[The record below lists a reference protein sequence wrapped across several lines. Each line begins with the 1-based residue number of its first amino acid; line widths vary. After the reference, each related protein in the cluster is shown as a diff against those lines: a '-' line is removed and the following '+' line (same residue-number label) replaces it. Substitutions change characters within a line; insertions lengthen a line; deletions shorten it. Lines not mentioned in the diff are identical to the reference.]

1 MKKLDYKTY
10 GEFPED
16 MLILKYDEQVI
27 YEGYTDDLIT
37 SVTGDLE
44 LKLNHGMRSTSSVIA
59 RKYDEHIVWI
69 PKIPI
74 DSDYVYNT
82 IILNPDQF
90 KELWTSLKYDAEAD
104 LDFIQNI
111 SADELKRMWM
121 IRAREIERIDDM
133 SGLIKSVKKNIIALS
148 TNLEGQETILYGLI
162 ENQWVLK
169 EGKIMEGKDS
179 WESFVA
185 YLDKGLFEDW
195 KVLKK
200 DHEDNLC
207 IHLGNG
213 YCLPLHTSGGN
224 R

>member
-10 GEFPED
+10 GEFPEE

-44 LKLNHGMRSTSSVIA
+44 LKLNHGRSNTSSVIA
-59 RKYDEHIVWI
+59 RKYDEHILWI
-69 PKIPI
+69 PKIPL

-82 IILNPDQF
+82 IILNSDQF
-90 KELWTSLKYDAEAD
+90 KELWTFLKYDAEAD
-104 LDFIQNI
+104 QEFIQNI

-121 IRAREIERIDDM
+121 IRARGIERIDDM

-148 TNLEGQETILYGLI
+148 TNLEGQETILYDLI

-169 EGKIMEGKDS
+169 VGKIIEGKDN

-185 YLDKGLFEDW
+185 YLDKGLFEEW

-200 DHEDNLC
+200 DNEDYLY

-213 YCLPLHTSGGN
+213 YCLPIQY
-224 R
+224 